1 MGLGVYNRPIGCTPD
16 NVLGHVTA
24 PKQPYI
30 VANAQMKSAIHE
42 IVGIVAGLVFQ
53 KIVHDYNL
61 LHLLANIGVFIRAHG
76 CVCVCVRARISL
88 CATFLWASFQ
98 MMNKMFRFLYMDMS
112 LPHQLPTGLG

>member
-24 PKQPYI
+24 PKQPYM

-53 KIVHDYNL
+53 KIDHDYNL
-61 LHLLANIGVFIRAHG
+61 LHLLPHIGVFIRA
-76 CVCVCVRARISL
+76 CVCVCACVRVCVCVHACVCACIWPSL
-88 CATFLWASFQ
+88 CMINT
-98 MMNKMFRFLYMDMS
+98 
-112 LPHQLPTGLG
+112 PIGLNCTAALS